1 MGGLLIRRLVQ
12 AIVII
17 FVVATLVFVLIHLA
31 PGDPFTF
38 LDNPNV
44 TEAVRAQRRAALGL
58 DRPLPE
64 QYVRYMGQL
73 VRGDLGNSIF
83 LSRPVATVMRE
94 ALPNTIL
101 LMGLAIAASFALG
114 LLIGMIQIVRSGSFA
129 ERALT
134 TTSLFFYSMPDFWL
148 ALVMLLLFAY
158 WIPIFPV
165 GGVVD
170 PIMHEYLSWPQ
181 RILDRVWH
189 LILPVTTLTILNAA
203 GIARYQRSALLDV
216 VNLDFIRTARAKGAS
231 ERTVM
236 TRHALRNAVLPVITL
251 LGLSF
256 PALLG
261 GTVFV
266 EKVFSWPGMGLIA
279 VNALATRDY
288 PLVLG
293 CVILGAALVSIG
305 NLFADLLY
313 AAADP
318 RLRAG

>member
-1 MGGLLIRRLVQ
+1 MGALLIRRLVQ

-31 PGDPFTF
+31 PGDPFAF

-44 TEAVRAQRRAALGL
+44 TAQVRAQRRVALGL

-64 QYVRYMGQL
+64 QYVRYMGRLAQ
-73 VRGDLGNSIF
+73 GDLGNSIF
-83 LSRPVATVMRE
+83 LSRPVATVMGE

-101 LMGLAIAASFALG
+101 LMGLAIASSFGLG
-114 LLIGMIQIVRSGSFA
+114 LLIGMIQIVRRGSFL

-148 ALVMLLLFAY
+148 ALVILLLFAY
-158 WIPIFPV
+158 WIPLFPV

-170 PIMHEYLSWPQ
+170 PIMHDYLSLSQ
-181 RILDRVWH
+181 RFTDRVWH
-189 LILPVTTLTILNAA
+189 LVLPVTTLTILNAA

-231 ERTVM
+231 ERRVM

-266 EKVFSWPGMGLIA
+266 EKVFSWPGMGLTA

-288 PLVLG
+288 PLVLC
-293 CVILGAALVSIG
+293 CVILCAALVSIG
-305 NLFADLLY
+305 NLLADLLY

-318 RLRAG
+318 RLRAS